1 MELLINKKLK
11 NSMNLKNGGINQ
23 GYKKD
28 YMLIIKREFNLL
40 KKIGMRII
48 KYQMIFY
55 F

>member
-1 MELLINKKLK
+1 M
-11 NSMNLKNGGINQ
+11 SLKNGGINKE
-23 GYKKD
+23 YKKD
-28 YMLIIKREFNLL
+28 YMLIIKRESNLS